1 MEVLALLTFLT
12 VAFLFLRG
20 KYLRSPLGDHELQ
33 SRREHLIRAAD
44 ILHEQGYRIVG
55 ERIAHEVASYIGNRK
70 FVSYIVV
77 DYMAEKEGLQYPV
90 KVRSPRDPDRM
101 SGALLR
107 KQFLTL
113 YTLYETPIAYVNPY
127 TGMID
132 LVDFALDFPG
142 RHYRRRWRT
151 RLLWLCVGVALGW
164 LLSLSH

>member
-1 MEVLALLTFLT
+1 MEVLAILTFLT

-44 ILHEQGYRIVG
+44 ILQEQGYRIVG

-77 DYMAEKEGLQYPV
+77 DYMVEKEGLQYPV

-107 KQFLTL
+107 RQFLTL